1 MTQPTSLDT
10 EQLHALV
17 PISAT
22 LGIRLDEA
30 GPEEVRLKLDW
41 RDELCPASELVA
53 KTTPTQAV
61 LSRSAAHA
69 PST

>member
-1 MTQPTSLDT
+1 MIQPTSLDT

-17 PISAT
+17 PLSAT
-22 LGIRLDEA
+22 LGIGL
-30 GPEEVRLKLDW
+30 
-41 RDELCPASELVA
+41 
-53 KTTPTQAV
+53 